1 MGSLY
6 FSLHEATLSVCGC
19 HLLFSGCFTLVIF
32 WLLDFFPKVMFGV
45 FYGCF
50 CLLVQ
55 LLKSRHQDS
64 IMNFINHLGTV
75 YVLYW
80 GKEGAVLRRKVW
92 DQPALPGAQDGET
105 RHPVA
110 VDAAVAGQMCPP
122 LLCSADTRFTW
133 PGMGEDWAL
142 STYIYHWLHPC
153 IWFSSWLT
161 HVSNCFCT
169 QGISKLKIL
178 ISSLITSKAIT
189 CLFYFFKKFILS
201 LFNICVWSLLLLGRT
216 LFPCTNTQSGAK
228 RSEVG
233 ANTFLFG
240 LQFEVMKIINRVWEV
255 LPRVLVTAWKE
266 DEKGRCDA
274 LEKILSPF
282 LKFTELIELTSGFT
296 KVFYTSVLSFLPIL
310 NEDVWSVTYIVPQL

>member
-6 FSLHEATLSVCGC
+6 FSLHEATLSVCGS
-19 HLLFSGCFTLVIF
+19 HLLVSGCFTLVIF
-32 WLLDFFPKVMFGV
+32 WLLDFFPKVTFGV

-64 IMNFINHLGTV
+64 IMNFVNHLGTV

-133 PGMGEDWAL
+133 PGMGEGWAL

-178 ISSLITSKAIT
+178 ISSLITSKAIA
-189 CLFYFFKKFILS
+189 CLFYFFKKFIFFQYLCLKS
-201 LFNICVWSLLLLGRT
+201 AATGTHSVPMHKHTEWSKEKWSGSKHFLIWAAVWSNENNKQSLG
-216 LFPCTNTQSGAK
+216 GAATCP
-228 RSEVG
+228 G
-233 ANTFLFG
+233 DC
-240 LQFEVMKIINRVWEV
+240 M
-255 LPRVLVTAWKE
+255 
-266 DEKGRCDA
+266 KGRWERA
-274 LEKILSPF
+274 LWCLGKDFKSF
-282 LKFTELIELTSGFT
+282 F
-296 KVFYTSVLSFLPIL
+296 KVYRADWINIRFYQSVLYLCAVIPSHP
-310 NEDVWSVTYIVPQL
+310 